1 MNETDVAA
9 TKKRGRGKGKKL
21 ALAFTSIR
29 LEPFVMKFFKENYP
43 KHGQAKM
50 REVLR
55 SFVDQQSKE
64 QSNEEAK
71 QSSTNSEDVIVGRD
85 HSRGSREVEGS

>member
-1 MNETDVAA
+1 MSESEVADA
-9 TKKRGRGKGKKL
+9 TKKRGRGKGKRL

-64 QSNEEAK
+64 QDHEEAK
-71 QSSTNSEDVIVGRD
+71 QSTED
-85 HSRGSREVEGS
+85 